1 MFRKLGAKLLLVV
14 LAATCG
20 RLYQSGCYESMLVGL
35 NPCGTVLAIC
45 TPEDWYRAI
54 SPALTFPNYELDPS
68 CTIPYSCGTAYPPP
82 VTPP

>member
-1 MFRKLGAKLLLVV
+1 MFRKLGVRLLLIFLVV
-14 LAATCG
+14 TCG
-20 RLYQSGCYESMLVGL
+20 RLYQSGCYESVLLGL

-54 SPALTFPNYELDPS
+54 SPALTWPNYELDPS
-68 CTIPYSCGTAYPPP
+68 CTIPYSCGAYPPP

>member
-1 MFRKLGAKLLLVV
+1 MFRKLGLKLLLVG
-14 LAATCG
+14 LTITCG
-20 RLYQSGCYESMLVGL
+20 RLYQSGCYESFLLGI

-68 CTIPYSCGTAYPPP
+68 CTIPYSCGAYPPA

>member
-1 MFRKLGAKLLLVV
+1 MFRKLGAKLLLVA

-68 CTIPYSCGTAYPPP
+68 CTIPYSCGAYPPA